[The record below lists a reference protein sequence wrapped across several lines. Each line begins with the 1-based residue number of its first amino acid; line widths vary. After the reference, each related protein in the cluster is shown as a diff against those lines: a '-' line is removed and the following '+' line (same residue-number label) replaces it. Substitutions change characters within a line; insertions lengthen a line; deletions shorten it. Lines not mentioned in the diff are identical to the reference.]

1 MYRKIMPSGLGEI
14 RAEEG
19 LDNEPPP
26 EAGNVQPTFA
36 PAAVPS
42 IPGFKAPEPH
52 RVAVPAME
60 NSRMDVVN
68 LMEVTV
74 LEKLD
79 ELIKRFS
86 CCQCDRCKKDIV
98 ALALDKL
105 PPKYV
110 VLSEGQAVP
119 EVDAQTNAQIISA
132 MIQAV
137 LQVRAHPR
145 H

>member
-1 MYRKIMPSGLGEI
+1 
-14 RAEEG
+14 
-19 LDNEPPP
+19 
-26 EAGNVQPTFA
+26 
-36 PAAVPS
+36 
-42 IPGFKAPEPH
+42 
-52 RVAVPAME
+52 ME